1 MPPKK
6 PTARATGTTPS
17 QPKQPSKAPP
27 NVPRKAAPKAPKPVE
42 EQLKRHFNSLSA
54 QIDGG
59 HFKNAIKTCNKI
71 LRLVPD
77 DKDALDS
84 KLFLLIQTDQYE
96 AALELI
102 KELPGPSDSAHLFE
116 QAYLLYRLQK
126 EDEAAEM
133 VKRAQEAGEYEP
145 RALSNLEA
153 QIKYRQTDYEGAKEI
168 YNELLDT
175 IAEETEEHPDLLTN
189 LNATQAHLDFLSS
202 GYLAALNSLDISVG
216 VLEDTGAPPLPGS
229 GVTSSLSTAL
239 QQSKSTATTEATPAA
254 PNPPRPSRLP
264 KHVILGVTPMPDP
277 ERWLKKRE
285 RTTVQ
290 GGGRGGKKGRRKE
303 GMGVGAT
310 QGLALPAEKERA
322 TSSGPTGGSVPTSSR
337 GGGGKKGKKG
347 R

>member
-6 PTARATGTTPS
+6 PSASGTGTAAS
-17 QPKQPSKAPP
+17 QPKQAPASSYAQ
-27 NVPRKAAPKAPKPVE
+27 RKAAPKPPKPVE

-77 DKDALDS
+77 DKDALES

-96 AALELI
+96 PALELI
-102 KELPGPSDSAHLFE
+102 KELPGPSDSSHLFE

-126 EDEAAEM
+126 EDEAAET
-133 VKRAQEAGEYEP
+133 VKRAQEAGSYEP
-145 RALSNLEA
+145 RALSNLDA

-202 GYLAALNSLDISVG
+202 GYLTALNSLDISVG
-216 VLEDTGAPPLPGS
+216 VLEDAGAPPLPGS

-254 PNPPRPSRLP
+254 PKPPRASRLP
-264 KHVILGVTPMPDP
+264 KHVILGSTPMPDP

-290 GGGRGGKKGRRKE
+290 GGHRGGKKGRKKE
-303 GMGVGAT
+303 GMGAGST

-322 TSSGPTGGSVPTSSR
+322 TSSGPTGGSGSR

>member
-6 PTARATGTTPS
+6 PSAAAATPGAS
-17 QPKQPSKAPP
+17 APR
-27 NVPRKAAPKAPKPVE
+27 RKAEPKPPKPVE
-42 EQLKRHFNSLSA
+42 EQLKRHFNSLGA

-102 KELPGPSDSAHLFE
+102 KELPGPSDSSHLFE

-126 EDEAAEM
+126 EEEATEM
-133 VKRAQEAGEYEP
+133 VKRARETGEYEP

-153 QIKYRQTDYEGAKEI
+153 QIKYRQTDYEGAREI
-168 YNELLDT
+168 YDELLDT

-216 VLEDTGAPPLPGS
+216 ALEDAGAPPLPGT
-229 GVTSSLSTAL
+229 GVTSSLSNAL
-239 QQSKSTATTEATPAA
+239 EQSKSAATAEPTPGA
-254 PNPPRPSRLP
+254 PKPPRASRLP

-285 RTTVQ
+285 RTTVHG
-290 GGGRGGKKGRRKE
+290 GGGRGGKKGRKKE

-322 TSSGPTGGSVPTSSR
+322 TSSGPTGGSGSTSAR